1 MTRFASEPDDPESD
15 EPHDGWGPLDG
26 EDFGHEIRLARSTL
40 LADALFTYFGE
51 LKRGDPP
58 TKWPVG
64 EGWGT
69 LALRPNRVITI
80 GAPANVGKTP
90 LLMNLALQ
98 AMKITPTL
106 RVLVANNESTVTEIM
121 DLLTAMVSGINL
133 KHVQNRDRE
142 HCTPEKLDL
151 AKAALQGVADRL
163 DFAEM
168 PFTLEQVIERASRFK
183 ADVVILD
190 TLQKFRLEGYDG
202 EAADRVGRIMPLLR
216 DLALQGRCVL
226 AAAQISREGVRHVQ
240 QRAGSRTHDDRD
252 MNVFLH
258 NSEIESA
265 SNDAFLLAYDQSAR
279 VYQGVEEEYEP
290 IPMWLQHV
298 KGRNNMK
305 AHIPLLF
312 DGRYQKFTLRP
323 VGKSGTAR
331 LDGGETATGR
341 PSGTAAP
348 PAKPQHNRKKLANQP
363 LTQEGETDATEWL
376 T

>member
-1 MTRFASEPDDPESD
+1 MTRPEDD
-15 EPHDGWGPLDG
+15 EPGDEEYLREG
-26 EDFGHEIRLARSTL
+26 EDFGDEITPARSTP
-40 LADALFTYFGE
+40 LADAMLTYFGE
-51 LKRGDPP
+51 LERGDPP
-58 TKWPVG
+58 IKWPVG

-80 GAPANVGKTP
+80 GGPGNVGKTP
-90 LLMNLALQ
+90 VLLNLAWQ
-98 AMKITPTL
+98 AMENTPTL
-106 RVLVANNESTVTEIM
+106 RILVANNESTVAEIM
-121 DLLTAMVSGINL
+121 DLLTAMLGGINL
-133 KHVQNRDRE
+133 EHVQNRDQK

-163 DFAEM
+163 EFVEM

-190 TLQKFRLEGYDG
+190 TLQKLRLAGYDG
-202 EAADRVGRIMPLLR
+202 EAGDRVGRMMPLLR

-226 AAAQISREGVRHVQ
+226 AAAQISRDGVRHVQ

-279 VYQGVEEEYEP
+279 VYQDVDEQYTP

-298 KGRNNMK
+298 KGRGNMK

-312 DGRYQKFTLRP
+312 DGRYQKFTLRQ
-323 VGKSGTAR
+323 VGGSKGTGRGGGGTAP
-331 LDGGETATGR
+331 ASPPQR
-341 PSGTAAP
+341 PQP
-348 PAKPQHNRKKLANQP
+348 RQNMENQLP
-363 LTQEGETDATEWL
+363 EEEGAGDDTDWL